1 MKISNYINSIPN
13 CQNKIIAITGA
24 NSGIGFEA
32 MKILAAK
39 GAQIIMACRNL
50 KRAEDAKNK
59 ALSDIPN
66 AKIDI
71 LIYDQSSFL
80 SIDNFIKVL
89 QEKYSH
95 IDYLVCNAGIYHPK
109 KNQKTIDGYPL
120 TIGTNYLG
128 LFYLIENLKSYLVG
142 TKIIFVNSLVYNRI
156 KRFKY
161 EELSTETTSI
171 FNQYCFSKLAITNY
185 FYYLSKSTD
194 LNIYLMHP
202 GVSSTNI
209 FTSPTSSYKNWF
221 KKLAKVVLPLF
232 VHSPT
237 KACLGIVNLC
247 AKDYPNHTF
256 LAPRGLKHISGY
268 PKVCHLNK
276 KRVKFADEFYRE
288 SYKLVFKEEQNV
300 NSK

>member
-13 CQNKIIAITGA
+13 CQDKIIAITGA

-39 GAQIIMACRNL
+39 GAQIIMACRSL
-50 KRAEDAKNK
+50 KRAEDARSKVLNV
-59 ALSDIPN
+59 APN

-71 LIYDQSSFL
+71 LLYDQSSFV
-80 SIDNFIKVL
+80 SIDNFMRDL
-89 QEKYSH
+89 QEKYQH
-95 IDYLVCNAGIYHPK
+95 IDYLVCNAGIYHPQ

-128 LFYLIENLKSYLVG
+128 LFYLIENLKSYLVD
-142 TKIIFVNSLVYNRI
+142 TKIIFVNSLVYTRI

-161 EELSTETTSI
+161 EALTQETTSI
-171 FNQYCFSKLAITNY
+171 FNQYCFSKWAITNY
-185 FYYLSKSTD
+185 FYYLSKNTN

-209 FTSPTSSYKNWF
+209 FTSTTSSYKNWF
-221 KKLAKVVLPLF
+221 KKLAKVVLPWF

-247 AKDYPNHTF
+247 ANDYPNHTF

-268 PKVCHLNK
+268 PKICHINK
-276 KRVKFADEFYRE
+276 KRVKFANDFYQE
-288 SYKLVFKEEQNV
+288 SYKLVIKEEQNV
-300 NSK
+300 NCK

>member
-1 MKISNYINSIPN
+1 MKISKYINSIPN
-13 CQNKIIAITGA
+13 CQNKIITITGA

-39 GAQIIMACRNL
+39 GAQIIMACRSL
-50 KRAEDAKNK
+50 KRAEEARSKV
-59 ALSDIPN
+59 LIVVPT

-71 LIYDQSSFL
+71 LIYDQSSIR
-80 SIDNFIKVL
+80 SIDNFITNL
-89 QEKYSH
+89 IEKYPH
-95 IDYLVCNAGIYHPK
+95 IDYLVCNAGIFHPQ

-128 LFYLIENLKSYLVG
+128 LFYLIENLKSYLSN
-142 TKIIFVNSLVYNRI
+142 TKIIFVNSLVYKRI
-156 KRFKY
+156 KNPNYKD
-161 EELSTETTSI
+161 LSYETTSA
-171 FNQYCFSKLAITNY
+171 FYQYCFSKWAITNY
-185 FYYLSKSTD
+185 FYYLSKNTN
-194 LNIYLMHP
+194 LNVFLMHP

-209 FTSPTSSYKNWF
+209 FTSTTSSYKNWF

-247 AKDYPNHTF
+247 ANNYPNHTF
-256 LAPRGLKHISGY
+256 LAPQGFKNIRGY

-276 KRVKFADEFYRE
+276 KRVKFASEFYSE
-288 SYKLVFKEEQNV
+288 SYKLIFKEEQNV
-300 NSK
+300 NGK

>member
-32 MKILAAK
+32 MKILATK
-39 GAQIIMACRNL
+39 GAQIIMACRNF
-50 KRAEDAKNK
+50 KRAEEAKNK
-59 ALSDIPN
+59 VLSIAPK

-71 LIYDQSSFL
+71 LLYDQSSFA
-80 SIDNFIKVL
+80 SIDNFMRDL
-89 QEKYSH
+89 QEKYPH
-95 IDYLVCNAGIYHPK
+95 IDYLVCNAGIYHPQ

-120 TIGTNYLG
+120 TIGTNYIG
-128 LFYLIENLKSYLVG
+128 LFYLIENLKSYLAN

-156 KRFKY
+156 KKFKY
-161 EELSTETTSI
+161 VSLTQETTSI
-171 FNQYCFSKLAITNY
+171 FNQYCFSKWAITNY
-185 FYYLSKSTD
+185 FYYLSNNTN

-209 FTSPTSSYKNWF
+209 FTSTTSSYKNWF
-221 KKLAKVVLPLF
+221 KKLAKVVLPWF
-232 VHSPT
+232 VHSPI

-247 AKDYPNHTF
+247 AKDYPNHAF

-268 PKVCHLNK
+268 PKICHLNK
-276 KRVKFADEFYRE
+276 KRVKFADDFYQE
-288 SYKLVFKEEQNV
+288 SYKLVMKEEQNV
-300 NSK
+300 NCK